1 MRGFPGR
8 EAHGAVPEY
17 TTKGKVMFD
26 LLLKLWNFLKWPLLA
41 ILVIYLLFV
50 ILYLIHLKIELKK
63 ANKTFKDIMK
73 VHEHKKKR
81 SRFKQLFYDFPRMM
95 AIDRINRDP
104 EEFPYQGMIIF
115 EGRQGRGKSVA
126 MIHCSTEML
135 NDYDQAKCISNLK
148 YIDQDS
154 GSEYPRLTDWRQL
167 INFTNGALGVLAL
180 IDETQNWFNSKD
192 SKNFPPEM
200 VSVVTQNRKNRRVIL
215 GTAQSFYML
224 AKDIRTQCTEV
235 RTCRTFFKCLTMYIR
250 REPIVDSD
258 GKVIK
263 MKYLGFDWFVHT
275 PELRDSY
282 DTYEVIERFSKAGF
296 VSRDKQLS
304 KYNKKESEEE

>member
-1 MRGFPGR
+1 ML
-8 EAHGAVPEY
+8 
-17 TTKGKVMFD
+17 D
-26 LLLKLWNFLKWPLLA
+26 LLLKFWNFLKWPLFVILA
-41 ILVIYLLFV
+41 IYLLFL
-50 ILYLIHLKIELKK
+50 ILFIIHLFIELKK
-63 ANKTFKDIMK
+63 ANKTFKDISK
-73 VHEHKKKR
+73 THVHKGKR
-81 SRFKQLFYDFPRMM
+81 NRFKMLFYDFPRMM

-126 MIHCSTEML
+126 MVHCATEML

-154 GSEYPRLTDWRQL
+154 GSEYPRLTHWKQL
-167 INFTNGALGVLAL
+167 INFTNGARGVLAL

-235 RTCRTFFKCLTMYIR
+235 RTCRTFFRCLTIYIR
-250 REPIVDSD
+250 KEPVVDSA
-258 GKVIK
+258 GEIVKF
-263 MKYLGFDWFVHT
+263 KYLGWDWFVHT

-282 DTYEVIERFSKAGF
+282 DTYEVIDRFSKTGF
-296 VSRDKQLS
+296 VSRDRQYSSYK
-304 KYNKKESEEE
+304 NKKESEEE

>member
-1 MRGFPGR
+1 
-8 EAHGAVPEY
+8 
-17 TTKGKVMFD
+17 MFD
-26 LLLKLWNFLKWPLLA
+26 LVIRLWNIIRWPLFAFLT
-41 ILVIYLLFV
+41 IYLVFL

-63 ANKTFKDIMK
+63 ANKTFKDINK
-73 VHEHKKKR
+73 IHIHKKKR

-95 AIDRINRDP
+95 AIDRINRNP
-104 EEFPYQGMIIF
+104 EAFPYHGMIIF

-135 NDYDQAKCISNLK
+135 DDYDQAKCIANLK
-148 YIDQDS
+148 YYDQT
-154 GSEYPRLTDWRQL
+154 GEEHRRLKHWREL
-167 INFTNGALGVLAL
+167 LNYTNGELGVLAI

-235 RTCRTFFKCLTMYIR
+235 RSCRTFFNCLTVYIR
-250 REPIVDSD
+250 KEPIVDSA
-258 GKVIK
+258 GEIIK
-263 MKYLGFDWFVHT
+263 FKYLGWDWFVHT

-296 VSRDKQLS
+296 VSKDKQYS
-304 KYNKKESEEE
+304 SYRTKKESEEE